1 MTQLVLI
8 PGLACNSVMWR
19 TQIPVLPTHLRP
31 RITDVH
37 TRCDTI
43 EDMART
49 LLDDC
54 PGDLMLCGASMG
66 SIVAMEAVRQAPQRV
81 KGMALLGSNAR
92 PETDD
97 MRKLR
102 EMAITLFESGRAAEV
117 LRANVPLAFHARH
130 ASDPEMVRTYI
141 EFILE
146 AGPAQLVRQNR
157 ALMSRPDARLHLA
170 SVVCPVLVMCGDSDQ
185 LTPPEYAR
193 EIASLIPAASLVMVP
208 ECGHMLTMEKPN
220 LVNAGLLQWLQQ
232 CAAVA

>member
-1 MTQLVLI
+1 MIQLVLI
-8 PGLACNSVMWR
+8 PGLACNAVMWR
-19 TQIPVLPTHLRP
+19 SQMPVLPAQLRT

-37 TRCDTI
+37 TRSDTI

-54 PGDLMLCGASMG
+54 PGDLLLCGASMG

-102 EMAITLFESGRAAEV
+102 EMAIALFESGRAAEV
-117 LRANVPLAFHARH
+117 LRANVPLAFHARQ
-130 ASDPEMVRTYI
+130 ASNSELVRTYI

-170 SVVCPVLVMCGDSDQ
+170 SVACPVLVMCGDSDQ
-185 LTPPEYAR
+185 LTPPENAR
-193 EIASLIPAASLVMVP
+193 EIAALIPSASLLMVP
-208 ECGHMLTMEKPN
+208 ECGHMLTMERPD

-232 CAAVA
+232 FAPAA